1 MGCCALLRL
10 LSVWVCFDLVDFS
23 GFCLLWWWCIYGGLH
38 TGVGSLDCFEFR
50 LFAFVMCLVWCSWL
64 GCWFGCFVGFGDL
77 WLVLRFMVL
86 LLVRWMCVVL
96 QLLWFRWLLS
106 GVFVCLLSWSRLLLA
121 WVTWVGGCVC
131 CLVLLIVLVFRIW
144 FGCLGGWVEWCVVL
158 VNCCSIA
165 WYADYCAV
173 CLLCR
178 WLLGDLF

>member
-1 MGCCALLRL
+1 
-10 LSVWVCFDLVDFS
+10 
-23 GFCLLWWWCIYGGLH
+23 
-38 TGVGSLDCFEFR
+38 
-50 LFAFVMCLVWCSWL
+50 MCLVWCSWL

-77 WLVLRFMVL
+77 WLMLRFMVL

-106 GVFVCLLSWSRLLLA
+106 EVFVCLLSWSRLLLA
-121 WVTWVGGCVC
+121 WATWVGGCVC

-144 FGCLGGWVEWCVVL
+144 FGCLGGWVGCCVVL

-178 WLLGDLF
+178 WLLGDLFLDLVWLTDVCCCYLFSVICGFIVWGWFGVLYWLLGCGF